1 MTIMHYYEIAPTK
14 IVRQTS
20 DRYTYASNLRL
31 NQGQIVVIPVGSR
44 QLLGVVIAKVS
55 KPSFATKEIIS
66 TGADWQLPE
75 PLVQTALWISQYY
88 ASHLATVLS
97 GILPAGLTK
106 NRRTQTKTVLK
117 NIREHQPIKPTP
129 EQQKVIRAILE
140 SSSPTQL
147 LHGVTGSGKTLV
159 YIEVA
164 KQHFS
169 KGKSSII
176 LVPEIALTTQL
187 VDEFRNVFNDDVL
200 VMHSMQTEA
209 QRHKVWLECLNTS
222 SPKIVIGPRS
232 ALFAPLKH
240 IGLIAIDEFHEPTY
254 KQEQT
259 PRYHAT
265 RVATMLASFHQAT
278 ALLGSATPDI
288 SDYYLAQHTKAPIH
302 QLPNRAVEAA
312 QAPKITVVDMK
323 KKDNFLQQRYL
334 SNQLLASIEAS
345 LEAGKQSLIFHN
357 RRGTA
362 AITICDNC
370 GWTATDPD
378 SDLPLTL
385 HADKHQLIS
394 HISGL
399 TMPVPTS
406 CPQCKSV
413 DILHKGIGTKLLET
427 TLSKL
432 FPNKKVVRFDGDS
445 TSGNQLQDLY
455 QQLYSG
461 EIDIIIGTQ
470 VVAKGLDLPKL
481 RTVGIIQADTGLSLP
496 DYSADERTF
505 QLLSQVIG
513 RVGRTKNQSEVIVQ
527 SYQPEHLAIKA
538 GLAQDFDSFYQ
549 QTVKQRLAHKFPP
562 HSYLLKLTCIYKTE
576 TATITNSKK
585 LIAQLKKA
593 YPDVTFMGP
602 APSFYEKQRG
612 SYRWQIIA
620 KSPKRAQ
627 LKAVAS
633 MLPAKH
639 WQYELDPVSLL

>member
-1 MTIMHYYEIAPTK
+1 MTIMHYYDIAPTK

-20 DRYTYASNLRL
+20 DRYTYASKIALKS
-31 NQGQIVVIPVGSR
+31 GQIVVIPVGKR
-44 QLLGVVIAKVS
+44 QLLGVILTEAP
-55 KPSFATKEIIS
+55 KPSFATKEIVS
-66 TGADWQLPE
+66 SLGDWQLPE
-75 PLVQTALWISQYY
+75 PLIQTSLWISQYY

-97 GILPAGLTK
+97 TVLPAGLTK
-106 NRRTQTKTVLK
+106 NRRLKTKTEIDNVRQHL
-117 NIREHQPIKPTP
+117 PIKPTP
-129 EQQKVIRAILE
+129 EQQNVISAILK
-140 SSSPTQL
+140 SSSPTQI

-164 KQHFS
+164 KQHFNN
-169 KGKSSII
+169 GKSSII

-187 VDEFRNVFNDDVL
+187 VAEFRNVFNDDVL
-200 VMHSMQTEA
+200 VMHSMQTESE
-209 QRHKVWLECLNTS
+209 RHKVWLECIETS

-232 ALFAPLKH
+232 ALFAPLKSL
-240 IGLIAIDEFHEPTY
+240 GLIAIDEFHEPTY

-265 RVATMLASFHQAT
+265 RVATMLARFHQAT
-278 ALLGSATPDI
+278 ALLGSATPDV

-312 QAPKITVVDMK
+312 QAAEITIVDMK
-323 KKDNFLQQRYL
+323 KKANFSRQRHL
-334 SNQLLASIEAS
+334 SNQLLESIEAS

-432 FPNKKVVRFDGDS
+432 FPNKKIVRFDGDS
-445 TSGNQLQDLY
+445 TSGNQLQDVY

-461 EIDIIIGTQ
+461 AIDIIIGTQ
-470 VVAKGLDLPKL
+470 VVAKGLDLPHL
-481 RTVGIIQADTGLSLP
+481 QTVGVIQADTGLSLP
-496 DYSADERTF
+496 DYTADERTF

-513 RVGRTKNQSEVIVQ
+513 RVGRTKNKSQVIVQ

-549 QTVKQRLAHKFPP
+549 ATVKSRADHKFPP

-576 TATITNSKK
+576 AATIANSKK
-585 LIAQLKKA
+585 LITQLRKT
-593 YPDVTFMGP
+593 YPDVSFMGP

-627 LKAVAS
+627 LKAIADNI
-633 MLPAKH
+633 PAQH
-639 WQYELDPVSLL
+639 WQYELDPISLL